1 MNNNLTKTLEKYIK
15 IEKNKGIS
23 EEKINEEI
31 NIGLKSLKDI
41 LNNKR

>member
-1 MNNNLTKTLEKYIK
+1 MNNSLTKTLEKCIK
-15 IEKNKGIS
+15 IEKSKGIS
-23 EEKINEEI
+23 KQKINEEI